1 MSSRKPS
8 KEAERLLREFDWS
21 KVDALTDEQIIAAA
35 KADPDSSLP
44 TEAELAEFDLV
55 IPAKARRE
63 KPQRKPPKEAAE

>member
-1 MSSRKPS
+1 MSSHKPS
-8 KEAERLLREFDWS
+8 KESERLLHDFDWS

-44 TEAELAEFDLV
+44 TDEELAEFDLV

-63 KPQRKPPKEAAE
+63 KQQRKPPKEAAE

>member
-1 MSSRKPS
+1 MSSHKPS

-21 KVDALTDEQIIAAA
+21 KVDGLTDEQIIAAA

-63 KPQRKPPKEAAE
+63 KPQHKPPKEAAE